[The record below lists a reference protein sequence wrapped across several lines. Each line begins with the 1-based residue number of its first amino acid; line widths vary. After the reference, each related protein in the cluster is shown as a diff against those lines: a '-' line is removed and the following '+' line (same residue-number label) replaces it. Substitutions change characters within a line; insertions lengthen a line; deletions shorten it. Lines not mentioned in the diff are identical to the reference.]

1 MRRPIRMTLGAFLA
15 GLFLCAAFAFQG
27 AAQTNSPST
36 ASQSGQSTEPPAQA
50 PTSAPASVPA
60 AAAQPTP
67 KKVWT
72 NEDVTELR
80 QDSVISTFTP
90 PKSKP
95 TNNGG
100 KPANPK
106 SKQAQWYQ
114 NRIAGLQAKLPPID
128 DQIAELQAALSGQ
141 TVNEV
146 RKWGGNRPDD
156 WRVELGNLQKKHDE
170 IENQINALKDQARHD
185 GVPAGALP

>member
-1 MRRPIRMTLGAFLA
+1 MRRAIRTTLGAFLA
-15 GLFLCAAFAFQG
+15 GLFLCAAFASQG
-27 AAQTNSPST
+27 AAQTSSPSP
-36 ASQSGQSTEPPAQA
+36 ASSSAQSTQA
-50 PTSAPASVPA
+50 PSQAPAPA
-60 AAAQPTP
+60 AAAQPAP

-72 NEDVTELR
+72 NEDVAGLR

-90 PKSKP
+90 PKSKS
-95 TNNGG
+95 TNNGE
-100 KPANPK
+100 KSANPK

-114 NRIAGLQAKLPPID
+114 NRIAGLQAKLPPIE

-156 WRVELGNLQKKHDE
+156 WRVELGNLQKKHDD